1 MYLDDGLIIIPSFGS
16 GSLLIQL
23 YPNVIP
29 LILINDIFNI
39 KKKSGTVFFMSES
52 LLKSPRKFY
61 VEWAR

>member
-39 KKKSGTVFFMSES
+39 KKKKSGTVF
-52 LLKSPRKFY
+52 L
-61 VEWAR
+61 